1 MTTITKGIRI
11 LDYDIILQLRNTDSN
26 CIVYKAEDPKTKKKY
41 ILKLVYKPLLHKD
54 LFNFLKNEYNTHSKT
69 VHENLVPIKK
79 YRFKD
84 QQGFLIYEFC
94 EQGNLEGFLKRR
106 NFQIS
111 FPMKVYLIKEL
122 LQAYLQ
128 ITKLNFF
135 GRDLKLHNVMISKN
149 VLKLG
154 DLENLMKS
162 HSSLKKNIFS
172 YMSPEELS
180 QNEKVDP
187 AKKDIWCLGVDIFYI
202 LFGKLPFFGESKMKL
217 FLDIQE
223 KIGTRKKAMKFF
235 MEADNERNCKD
246 FYEILE
252 QTLKI
257 EAGERSEIEA
267 ILEREVFTNSIVEVP
282 VFDEVSLEEEEK
294 KEEVLDSLFGDDG
307 DDKASIDSYG
317 LSQTLK
323 QLKMSID
330 NEREIDVKGKSTKSS
345 STKIMEKKKIE
356 KISEKNNDCCL
367 FGLFAIRKRK

>member
-11 LDYDIILQLRNTDSN
+11 LDYDIIVQLRNTDSN

-41 ILKLVYKPLLHKD
+41 MLKLVYKPLLHKD

-94 EQGNLEGFLKRR
+94 EQGNLEGFLKRK

-111 FPMKVYLIKEL
+111 LPMKVYLIKEL

-128 ITKLNFF
+128 ITKLGFF

-180 QNEKVDP
+180 QGEKVDP

-217 FLDIQE
+217 FSDIQE
-223 KIGTRKKAMKFF
+223 KIGTKKKARNFF
-235 MEADNERNCKD
+235 MEADMEGNCKE
-246 FYEILE
+246 FYEVLG

-257 EAGERSEIEA
+257 EAGERIEIEDV
-267 ILEREVFTNSIVEVP
+267 LQKEVFTNSVVEIP
-282 VFDEVSLEEEEK
+282 VFDEVTLEEEEK

-307 DDKASIDSYG
+307 DDKASIGSYG

-330 NEREIDVKGKSTKSS
+330 NEKEIDAKSKSTKSS
-345 STKIMEKKKIE
+345 STKIMEKNRKI
-356 KISEKNNDCCL
+356 KMSQSIDCCM
-367 FGLFAIRKRK
+367 FGLFAIRKR

>member
-1 MTTITKGIRI
+1 
-11 LDYDIILQLRNTDSN
+11 
-26 CIVYKAEDPKTKKKY
+26 
-41 ILKLVYKPLLHKD
+41 
-54 LFNFLKNEYNTHSKT
+54 
-69 VHENLVPIKK
+69 
-79 YRFKD
+79 
-84 QQGFLIYEFC
+84 
-94 EQGNLEGFLKRR
+94 
-106 NFQIS
+106 
-111 FPMKVYLIKEL
+111 
-122 LQAYLQ
+122 
-128 ITKLNFF
+128 
-135 GRDLKLHNVMISKN
+135 
-149 VLKLG
+149 
-154 DLENLMKS
+154 
-162 HSSLKKNIFS
+162 
-172 YMSPEELS
+172 
-180 QNEKVDP
+180 
-187 AKKDIWCLGVDIFYI
+187 
-202 LFGKLPFFGESKMKL
+202 
-217 FLDIQE
+217 
-223 KIGTRKKAMKFF
+223 MKFL

>member
-217 FLDIQE
+217 FSDIQE